1 MMIFKM
7 LKQLKKKL
15 RRKLKWI
22 SFGIA
27 VVIVVPFILNWSVF
41 DKVQSV
47 FGPAMNL
54 ETLSEQNQ
62 AIVKELKQS
71 EQSREVF
78 LQKRYVCGEEMQR
91 IGELTPNEIAEL
103 SKEHSTWELTLQADG
118 QVYLTEHIQDLSESC
133 KEAAYFGVD
142 ENGVLSLFDGIPQQ
156 NKVIQSFFQL
166 NIQYLKS
173 ALPPDTVAQL
183 YVGIRVSD
191 IDEYNSVLSTFAD
204 YARAG
209 AEHTMGTPNTAN

>member
-1 MMIFKM
+1 MIFKM

-27 VVIVVPFILNWSVF
+27 VVIVVPFILNWSLNL
-41 DKVQSV
+41 KLVQSV
-47 FGPAMNL
+47 FEPVPNI
-54 ETLSEQNQ
+54 ETLSDPNQ
-62 AIVKELKQS
+62 AVVKQLMDS
-71 EQSREVF
+71 EQSREVYV
-78 LQKRYVCGEEMQR
+78 QKIYVCGEEVQR
-91 IGELTPNEIAEL
+91 IGELSPNDIAEL
-103 SKEHSTWELTLQADG
+103 SKEHPAWVLTLQADG
-118 QVYLTEHIQDLSESC
+118 HVYFTEHIQDLSQSC
-133 KEAAYFGVD
+133 KEAAYFGID

-173 ALPPDTVAQL
+173 ALPPDTVEQL
-183 YVGIRVSD
+183 YVGIRVTD

-209 AEHTMGTPNTAN
+209 AEQTMGTPNTPN